1 MHCYIAWHKQQNK
14 RLGRCFL
21 KSWNLTAFSVTVVN
35 IFEGKVFVAN
45 TCKLRQPTL
54 KKVLLKTQWAVN
66 VVFGFRYFLLL
77 DKKQREQLYILLPVK
92 SWQAMKS
99 GTWVLIL
106 LQSNRQKTEVLK
118 GPQQP
123 KDRNEL
129 EPFWWNHQS
138 IEYNIPCL
146 HWNVYMLT
154 LHFNYAGS
162 QSLSLHYFKLCL
174 GKAVS

>member
-1 MHCYIAWHKQQNK
+1 MCSYIAWHKQQNK

-21 KSWNLTAFSVTVVN
+21 KSWNLNAFSVTVVN
-35 IFEGKVFVAN
+35 IFPGKVFVAN
-45 TCKLRQPTL
+45 ACKLRHHTL
-54 KKVLLKTQWAVN
+54 RKILLKTQWAAIN

-77 DKKQREQLYILLPVK
+77 DKKQGEQLYMLLSEK

-118 GPQQP
+118 GPQQQ

-129 EPFWWNHQS
+129 EPSWWNHQN
-138 IEYNIPCL
+138 IEL
-146 HWNVYMLT
+146 Q
-154 LHFNYAGS
+154 YAMS
-162 QSLSLHYFKLCL
+162 PLECIYANTSFQLCWES
-174 GKAVS
+174 VSVSALL